1 MYDCDPPAPS
11 PTTKLHTSGVKGG
24 GEGGGGDGEG
34 GGGDG
39 EGGGGGCATHA
50 LYTKPVIEDG
60 VPISH
65 PCRDPVAPRSPIT

>member
-39 EGGGGGCATHA
+39 EGGGAQFLH
-50 LYTKPVIEDG
+50 TKPALQADG
-60 VPISH
+60 DPILH
-65 PCRDPVAPRSPIT
+65 PCSNPVAPRSPIT